1 MKEVMKQVYEIP
13 QAEAVRIVTESCIA
27 LSDMEKNSVFEEDF

>member
-1 MKEVMKQVYEIP
+1 MEKVVMKQVYETP

-27 LSDMEKNSVFEEDF
+27 LSNFEENSVIEEI